1 MKGVKVRCHY
11 FLKWTSDYTDDNG
24 YYKVSKKFS
33 CNPHYSV
40 ILENQ
45 KDFVV
50 WGNWGFVSP
59 ANHHIGRKSTSGHD
73 INVGQA
79 SQAWKWLVI
88 NNAAYEYYNDCDTE
102 NITKPHK
109 NLKIWSAKTDGDQWG
124 SAPMLRRIWG
134 VGLDV
139 NSVAANVLSNILI
152 IPASTVLMT
161 VFKWALPDVIIV
173 SNPDVS
179 TYKGVYSTTYHEL
192 CHASHCK
199 KVGST
204 YWARYASYIMSHGF
218 GYGDEGGD
226 KDSGVCEVGESWAYA
241 VERIN
246 YKDKFGGTYLSG
258 YGQWFYGSIETL
270 YYLMSNN
277 FISRKELFDN
287 ITSDVK
293 TMDDLYNKLISVS
306 DTTMQKTIEYV
317 FTLNGVLS
325 SQVQWRILN
334 STMQSVYID
343 VTNNGIHSYYYL
355 SHGDEV
361 IIDACKE
368 DTDESLMVE
377 NIKIYFDGKL
387 CYLQD
392 NGKVKVSK
400 EFDIDNYDNW
410 TNSTIK
416 KNGKKYY
423 VWKYEFRD

>member
-1 MKGVKVRCHY
+1 MPYFMDERCEGTLSLL
-11 FLKWTSDYTDDNG
+11 FEMDSDYTDDNG

-73 INVGQA
+73 IKVGQA

-173 SNPDVS
+173 SNPYVS
-179 TYKGVYSTTYHEL
+179 TY
-192 CHASHCK
+192 
-199 KVGST
+199 
-204 YWARYASYIMSHGF
+204 
-218 GYGDEGGD
+218 EGGD

-241 VERIN
+241 VERSN
-246 YKDKFGGTYLSG
+246 HKDKFGVNEKFGKNN
-258 YGQWFYGSIETL
+258 WDREIIV
-270 YYLMSNN
+270 SNG
-277 FISRKELFDN
+277 KN
-287 ITSDVK
+287 IV
-293 TMDDLYNKLISVS
+293 MW
-306 DTTMQKTIEYV
+306 
-317 FTLNGVLS
+317 TLNL
-325 SQVQWRILN
+325 
-334 STMQSVYID
+334 
-343 VTNNGIHSYYYL
+343 
-355 SHGDEV
+355 
-361 IIDACKE
+361 K
-368 DTDESLMVE
+368 
-377 NIKIYFDGKL
+377 
-387 CYLQD
+387 D
-392 NGKVKVSK
+392 ND
-400 EFDIDNYDNW
+400 F
-410 TNSTIK
+410 
-416 KNGKKYY
+416 
-423 VWKYEFRD
+423 YE